1 MSKSKKSN
9 FAENESN
16 RKKVIP
22 GVGKYDVTRAD
33 KIVTSGLG
41 KGWK

>member
-1 MSKSKKSN
+1 MGKGKKSN
-9 FAENESN
+9 FAENEAI
-16 RKKVIP
+16 RKKIVP
-22 GVGKYDVTRAD
+22 GVGKYDILRAD